1 MSASQ
6 LAPAFLA
13 HMSAESRDRLLQ
25 LATRRTLAAGERLLR
40 QGGANDCLFIVESG
54 ALAVTR
60 DSSDGSTGALLAT
73 LGPSEVAGDMSLLRG
88 APVSA
93 NVDASTTTGVLVID
107 ASVVRSRPELFAE
120 LRAALGIVGMDRL
133 DQRTIDIQRQHE
145 RELQAIDIQISATR
159 FIVANFVA
167 LSFYMLSLPLSQR
180 LAHIVPLSDS
190 LVSLVFIVTFFFI
203 AVNFLR
209 GEGERRKAYG
219 ITLRHWPEQ
228 VRKGIYAALPIMA
241 LTLGAKIV
249 GRYVT
254 GGDYPL
260 FDASRSMTGGDVVSI
275 LVVTGLS
282 AAYFAFAFAQEIVRC
297 SIQKALDIY
306 YGAGLG
312 DAPVRTILVTAL
324 CFAATH
330 SHLGIAFAATAG
342 VIGIYWGVVYRLT
355 GSYIAVAVNHGVI
368 GAFAVFIVGPLA

>member
-1 MSASQ
+1 MSAAQ

-13 HMSAESRDRLLQ
+13 HMSAESRNQILQ
-25 LATRRTLAAGERLLR
+25 LATRRALAAGERLLR

-73 LGPSEVAGDMSLLRG
+73 LGPSEVVGDMSLLRG

-167 LSFYMLSLPLSQR
+167 LSFYMLSLPISQR
-180 LAHIVPLSDS
+180 LVHILPVDS
-190 LVSLVFIVTFFFI
+190 LVSLVFIVTFFLI

-209 GEGERRKAYG
+209 GEGGRRKAYG
-219 ITLRHWPEQ
+219 ITLQHWPEQ

-249 GRYVT
+249 ARQVT

-260 FDASRSMTGGDVVSI
+260 FDASRSMTGGEVSI

-282 AAYFAFAFAQEIVRC
+282 AAYFVFAFAQEIVRC

-330 SHLGIAFAATAG
+330 THLGIAFAAAAG